1 MSALPRIAVVG
12 VGNMGEALVRGL
24 LSAGAVTPEHL
35 VGAERVEARAS
46 EVSQRYAIRV
56 AADPARACDGA
67 GIVVLAVKPQDLDPA
82 LEGIRSAGGSPLV
95 VSVCAGV
102 TLARLERGLAAGTP
116 VVRVM
121 PNTPALVG
129 CGASVY
135 CANRFVTAE
144 HRGWVEALLG
154 AVGTVH
160 AVDKEELLDTV
171 TGLSG
176 SGPAYVFAVIEALAD
191 GGVLMGLPRPLARHL
206 AVQTVLGTAKLAL
219 ESSEHPAELR
229 DRVTSPG
236 GTTAAGLREL
246 EARGL
251 RSALIE
257 AVAAATER
265 CRELG

>member
-1 MSALPRIAVVG
+1 MSALPRIAVIG

-24 LSAGAVTPEHL
+24 LDAGVVSPEQL
-35 VGAERVEARAS
+35 VGVEKLEARAG
-46 EVSQRYAIRV
+46 EVSHRHGIRV
-56 AADPARACDGA
+56 EVNPARACAGA

-82 LEGIRSAGGSPLV
+82 LEGTRTGGGSPLV

-102 TLARLERGLAAGTP
+102 TLARLERGLPAGTP

-121 PNTPALVG
+121 PNTPALIR

-135 CANRFVTAE
+135 CANQLVTPK
-144 HRGWVEALLG
+144 HRGWVETLLG
-154 AVGTVH
+154 SVGTVH
-160 AVDKEELLDTV
+160 AVDKEELLDAV

-176 SGPAYVFAVIEALAD
+176 SGPAYVFSVIEALAD

-206 AVQTVLGTAKLAL
+206 AAQTVLGAAKLAL
-219 ESSEHPAELR
+219 ESPEHPAELR

-265 CRELG
+265 CRKLG